1 MPPNLLDFNDLPRTF
16 ATGCPCLTKG
26 GLVPV
31 VIKEALG
38 SKQWK
43 VMQIDENGEETG
55 ITWEKK
61 SQQLR
66 RVKKNESHPL
76 IRRSIIAPSPLHK

>member
-43 VMQIDENGEETG
+43 VMKIDENGEETG